1 MVMMLSSPYFIDDTV
16 LVESMTWRT
25 KKRGNRALRLLMMVI
40 FFCIVGPH
48 EELFGVLYDSIIIG
62 DYFRKR
68 IKDFDGGEELTVF

>member
-1 MVMMLSSPYFIDDTV
+1 MEDEKTRKSGFAIVDD
-16 LVESMTWRT
+16 
-25 KKRGNRALRLLMMVI
+25 GD

-48 EELFGVLYDSIIIG
+48 EELFRVLYDSIIIG